1 MLSIFSYAYW
11 SSACLLWRNIYL
23 GLQNSTSIY
32 DKNSYQSGHRENI
45 SQYNKNYLWQIHSQ
59 CNTQQW
65 KAKRLSDKILNKTRE
80 LTLTSY
86 IQCIIGSPSHNNQI
100 IKRNKSHPDWK
111 GRGKIVTISRWHTKD
126 STQKLLELIN
136 EFRKVAGYNIN
147 IQKSVA
153 FLYSNKW
160 NGRKQMQKGKS
171 F

>member
-23 GLQNSTSIY
+23 GLQNSTSLY

-45 SQYNKNYLWQIHSQ
+45 SQYNNYLWQTHSQ
-59 CNTQQW
+59 YNTQQW
-65 KAKRLSDKILNKTRE
+65 KTKRLPDKIWKKTRVP
-80 LTLTSY
+80 TLTSY

-100 IKRNKSHPDWK
+100 IKRNKRHSTWK

-126 STQKLLELIN
+126 STEKLLELIN
-136 EFRKVAGYNIN
+136 EFSKVAGYNIN

-153 FLYSNKW
+153 FLYSDKW
-160 NGRKQMQKGKS
+160 NARKQMQKDKR